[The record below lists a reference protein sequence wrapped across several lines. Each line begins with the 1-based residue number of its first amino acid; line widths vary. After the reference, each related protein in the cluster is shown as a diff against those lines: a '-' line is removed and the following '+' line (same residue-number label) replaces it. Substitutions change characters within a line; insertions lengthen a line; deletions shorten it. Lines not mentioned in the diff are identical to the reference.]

1 MLGFLTLILTQ
12 PRAYRAVG
20 WLDGDLVRVRVR
32 VRFRVTV
39 GLGLRLGLELGL
51 GLGLLD
57 GDQASAVEGGV
68 ERGQAER
75 ACRAH
80 AQLQE
85 VALHRLVGAR
95 ARAPLWVTGTY
106 RVSGG

>member
-20 WLDGDLVRVRVR
+20 WLDGD
-32 VRFRVTV
+32 
-39 GLGLRLGLELGL
+39 
-51 GLGLLD
+51 
-57 GDQASAVEGGV
+57 QASAVEGGV

-75 ACRAH
+75 ACRAG

-95 ARAPLWVTGTY
+95 ARAPVRVTGTY
-106 RVSGG
+106 

>member
-1 MLGFLTLILTQ
+1 MLGFLTLTLTQ
-12 PRAYRAVG
+12 PWAYRAVG

-39 GLGLRLGLELGL
+39 GLGLRLGLGLELGL

-57 GDQASAVEGGV
+57 GDQASAVECGV

-75 ACRAH
+75 ACCAH

-95 ARAPLWVTGTY
+95 ARAPVRVTGTY
-106 RVSGG
+106 

>member
-20 WLDGDLVRVRVR
+20 RLDGDLVRVRVR

-39 GLGLRLGLELGL
+39 GLGLGLRLGLELGL

-80 AQLQE
+80 AQLEE

-95 ARAPLWVTGTY
+95 VWAPLWVTGTY
-106 RVSGG
+106 

>member
-1 MLGFLTLILTQ
+1 MLGFLTLTQ

-20 WLDGDLVRVRVR
+20 WLDGDLVRIRIRV
-32 VRFRVTV
+32 RVTV
-39 GLGLRLGLELGL
+39 GLGLGLGLGLELGL

-57 GDQASAVEGGV
+57 GDQASAVECGV

-75 ACRAH
+75 ACCAH

-95 ARAPLWVTGTY
+95 ARAPVWVTGTY
-106 RVSGG
+106 